1 MNKEVFIVVV
11 FLCFTSGLIV
21 KEIGSS
27 TSSSSETVVKL
38 RGQSTDSL
46 PQVQKESKCL
56 SCALKLQKMLNWNLT
71 FIFI

>member
-1 MNKEVFIVVV
+1 MSEYMARGLNNLKYLLFLS
-11 FLCFTSGLIV
+11 LCFISGLIV

-46 PQVQKESKCL
+46 PQVLKE
-56 SCALKLQKMLNWNLT
+56 LKNIN
-71 FIFI
+71 